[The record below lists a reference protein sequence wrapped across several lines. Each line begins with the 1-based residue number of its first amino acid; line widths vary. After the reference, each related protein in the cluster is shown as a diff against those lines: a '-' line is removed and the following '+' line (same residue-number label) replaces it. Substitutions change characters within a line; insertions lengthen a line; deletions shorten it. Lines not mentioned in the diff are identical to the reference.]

1 MKHMCHQYET
11 YVTKSFEADR
21 EMLPKVHLCCLP
33 IDHNIFRAVVVNVK
47 GNYLEHVS
55 FFLLRD
61 QLENRF
67 HKCFSVQEAF
77 LPTI

>member
-1 MKHMCHQYET
+1 MCHQYET

-21 EMLPKVHLCCLP
+21 EMLPKVHL
-33 IDHNIFRAVVVNVK
+33 NVFRAVVNVK

-55 FFLLRD
+55 FFPLRD

-67 HKCFSVQEAF
+67 H
-77 LPTI
+77 